1 MPLYF
6 SQLPNLVQPA
16 PKEIGKMLQLG
27 VVEWCLGARCV
38 PKRCLHWKKTYNQIS
53 EQPLQKR
60 TAIAHIGTF

>member
-1 MPLYF
+1 MAQA
-6 SQLPNLVQPA
+6 SPA
-16 PKEIGKMLQLG
+16 STKRNWQNATQLG

-60 TAIAHIGTF
+60 TAIVHIGTF